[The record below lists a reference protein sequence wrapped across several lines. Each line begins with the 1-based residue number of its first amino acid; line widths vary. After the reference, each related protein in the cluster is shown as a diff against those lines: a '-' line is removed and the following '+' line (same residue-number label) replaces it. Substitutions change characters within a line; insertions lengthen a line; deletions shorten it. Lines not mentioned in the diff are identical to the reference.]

1 MIIPRI
7 QTGTRL
13 DSKGVEKPVYGPD
26 YSVLTE
32 EQRDNVYETALTTV
46 DGVEVYEVTWT
57 EKYQKS
63 LDKAEMERIKAE
75 NKLLRDRIA
84 GAADFAK
91 LKEDLTKIKDS
102 ETNPEKWQ
110 DKSRYLQG
118 QRVEHK
124 GIFYLVLVDHESD
137 KAKEPDVTPEW
148 YEPI

>member
-1 MIIPRI
+1 MIIPKTQI
-7 QTGTRL
+7 AQN
-13 DSKGVEKPVYGPD
+13 EYGPD
-26 YSVLTE
+26 YSALTE
-32 EQRDNVYETALTTV
+32 EQRENVASARHTV
-46 DGVEVYEVTWT
+46 IDGVQVYEVTWT
-57 EKYQKS
+57 EKYQKA

-124 GIFYLVLVDHESD
+124 NINYLVLVDHESD
-137 KAKEPDVTPEW
+137 KAKEPDVTPDW